1 MLRFASMCLQVRHT
15 YIETTIFSSQVLK
28 RSRLVSLN
36 IFIIFITIDNRLFT
50 KLQAKIFRR
59 LSTYQGLRNCVRSPT
74 PSESSS
80 TTASSAPST
89 HGCTT
94 TRVGTSASSTS
105 STSSASTTSSTTS
118 ITPEIV
124 YQFPSYRL
132 IVVAYRAEFGW
143 VNLSIGN
150 NLSQPM

>member
-1 MLRFASMCLQVRHT
+1 
-15 YIETTIFSSQVLK
+15 LK

-36 IFIIFITIDNRLFT
+36 IFITIDNRLFT
-50 KLQAKIFRR
+50 KMQRKIFRR
-59 LSTYQGLRNCVRSPT
+59 LSTYQGLRNCARSPT
-74 PSESSS
+74 PSKSSS

-105 STSSASTTSSTTS
+105 STSSTPSASTTSSTTS

-124 YQFPSYRL
+124 YQFPSYKS
-132 IVVAYRAEFGW
+132 IIVAYRAEFGW
-143 VNLSIGN
+143 VNLSIGS